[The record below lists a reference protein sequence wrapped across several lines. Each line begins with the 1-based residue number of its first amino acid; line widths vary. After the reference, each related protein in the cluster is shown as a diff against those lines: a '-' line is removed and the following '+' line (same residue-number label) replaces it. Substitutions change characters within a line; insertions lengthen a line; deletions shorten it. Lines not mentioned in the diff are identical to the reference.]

1 MPTALITGASTGI
14 GKATALHLTRA
25 GWDVLAG
32 VRTPAAGE
40 ALLTGSG
47 IGGSVGG
54 GGGGHLTP
62 VQLDIT
68 DSAQIAAAAELVEQ
82 RTGSQGLD
90 ALVNNAGIAVGG
102 PLEMLPMAELRGLMD
117 VNFFGHIAVTQA
129 LIPALRRAG
138 TPASTPRGGG
148 RAGGRIV
155 LLSSIG
161 GLITTPYMSP
171 YHASK
176 YALEAVGN
184 ALRVELSRSHIQVT
198 LIEPG
203 SVATPIWEKGNE
215 LIDGVEVPEELRQY
229 YGHVPK
235 AMAKT
240 LEDTARRGVP
250 PERVAKTIE
259 RALTAKR
266 MRARYLVGLD
276 AHAMVWASRLLPDL
290 VFDRVLRRAV
300 GV

>member
-14 GKATALHLTRA
+14 GKATALRLARS
-25 GWDVLAG
+25 GWSVLAG
-32 VRTPAAGE
+32 VRNPAAGE
-40 ALLTGSG
+40 ALLAEAGNPAATGAVDG
-47 IGGSVGG
+47 AGGR
-54 GGGGHLTP
+54 LTP

-68 DSAQIAAAAELVEQ
+68 DAAQIAAAAELVAQ
-82 RTGSQGLD
+82 RTGTSGLD

-102 PLEMLPMAELRGLMD
+102 PLEMLPLTELRELMD
-117 VNFFGHIAVTQA
+117 VNFFGQVAVTQA
-129 LIPALRRAG
+129 LIPALREAR
-138 TPASTPRGGG
+138 
-148 RAGGRIV
+148 GRIV

-161 GLITTPYMSP
+161 GLVTTPYMSP

-184 ALRVELSRSHIQVT
+184 SLRVELGRSHVQVA

-203 SVATPIWEKGNE
+203 SVATPIWDKGNE
-215 LIDGVEVPEELRQY
+215 LIDGVEVPEELRPY

-235 AMAKT
+235 AMEKT
-240 LEDTARRGVP
+240 LKDTAKRGVP
-250 PERVAKTIE
+250 PERVAQTIE
-259 RALTAKR
+259 RALTARR

-276 AHAMVWASRLLPDL
+276 AHAMLWLSRLLPDL
-290 VFDRVLRRAV
+290 VFDRLLRRAT

>member
-1 MPTALITGASTGI
+1 VPTALITGASTGI

-32 VRTPAAGE
+32 VRNPAAGE
-40 ALLTGSG
+40 ALLTESG
-47 IGGSVGG
+47 VGGSSAGG
-54 GGGGHLTP
+54 RLTP

-68 DSAQIAAAAELVEQ
+68 DAAQIAAAAELVAQ
-82 RTGSQGLD
+82 RTGAQGLD

-102 PLEMLPMAELRGLMD
+102 PLEMLPLVELRELMD
-117 VNFFGHIAVTQA
+117 VNFFGQVAVTQA
-129 LIPALRRAG
+129 LIPALRKAR
-138 TPASTPRGGG
+138 
-148 RAGGRIV
+148 GRIV

-184 ALRVELSRSHIQVT
+184 ALRVELGRSHIQVA

-215 LIDGVEVPEELRQY
+215 LIDGVVVPEELRQY

-235 AMAKT
+235 AMEKALK
-240 LEDTARRGVP
+240 DTAKRGVP
-250 PERVAKTIE
+250 PERVARTIE
-259 RALTAKR
+259 RALNAKR
-266 MRARYLVGLD
+266 MRARYLIGLD